1 MLQRIK
7 NSVRMRSAR
16 LFPGKMRHISNSAP
30 IATVSFDDF
39 PRNAWTMGGEIVED
53 AGGRATYYVSGSFCS
68 QTSDGVEY
76 FSENDLVEAHSRGHE
91 IACHTFTHKAL
102 PKLSRAAID
111 AELKEN
117 LEFIQ
122 CATGQ
127 NDVSSFAYP
136 YGSAS
141 IGTKLLLKTR
151 FGACRG
157 IEPGINSGLADFSR
171 LRAVCL
177 EEHILRRVSMER
189 LIEQTRREKGWLI
202 LVTHDVSHQPTR
214 FGCNPDLLKEILYT
228 IKSAGIELVT
238 VREALARIGMS
249 AATSSTYPES
259 DQAFMN
265 N

>member
-7 NSVRMRSAR
+7 NAVRIRSAR
-16 LFPGKMRHISNSAP
+16 LFPGEMRRISISAP

-39 PRNAWTMGGEIVED
+39 PRNAWTVGGEIVED

-68 QTSDGVEY
+68 QTSDGVGY
-76 FSENDLVEAHSRGHE
+76 FSESDLVEAHRRGHE
-91 IACHTFTHKAL
+91 VGCHTFSHKAL
-102 PKLSRAAID
+102 PNLSRAAID
-111 AELKEN
+111 VELKKN
-117 LEFIQ
+117 SEFIR

-157 IEPGINSGLADFSR
+157 IEAGINSGLADFSQ

-177 EEHILRRVSMER
+177 EEHVLRSVSFER
-189 LIEQTRREKGWLI
+189 LVEQTCSKKGWLI
-202 LVTHDVSHQPTR
+202 LVTHDVSHQPTP
-214 FGCNPDLLKEILYT
+214 FGCNPNLLKEILYT

-238 VREALARIGMS
+238 VKEALARIDAGGIDNADYS
-249 AATSSTYPES
+249 EKDLATTER
-259 DQAFMN
+259 
-265 N
+265 